1 MHKNAIARIYDDAV
15 LTHGVWQSTFF
26 ILEDWLLRTFD
37 NRTEISGNIYPF
49 LLKKKKQEAHNFHF
63 ERLKMLILLA
73 DAVWKEKPLHEV
85 TQKKIVQKTQKNKQ
99 KMEIKFYF
107 PF

>member
-73 DAVWKEKPLHEV
+73 VWKEKPLHEV
-85 TQKKIVQKTQKNKQ
+85 TQKKIVQKPQ